1 MNAMTGK
8 EMVKLLQSHGFVV
21 DRIRG
26 SHYRLKQGAVSVS
39 VPVHAGKELKS
50 GTQHQILKEAGLR

>member
-1 MNAMTGK
+1 
-8 EMVKLLQSHGFVV
+8 MVKLLQSHGFVV